1 MRVDLSKGGHRRI
14 PRDERVRFA
23 PVHILPCTY
32 ECTALRKQTA
42 ALASP
47 LLLSEFPSAL
57 LCPQKTRRSSRIV
70 LRLRKK
76 NTHLE
81 KPHSRTCPLSYRR
94 VWPPEPCLRYHVLLR
109 RQPFRQWITKI
120 LCTNAKFM
128 VPLLSPPSTSNLH
141 SRTYNPTTA
150 GSKYADRPLSI
161 CSTPPWTAYFY
172 ACSPEQRRGQ
182 ASATR
187 CRSVIVDL

>member
-32 ECTALRKQTA
+32 ECTALRKETA

-76 NTHLE
+76 NTYLE
-81 KPHSRTCPLSYRR
+81 SRTPGPARSATDAFGYQSHAFATTYSYGASPLGSGSPKYM
-94 VWPPEPCLRYHVLLR
+94 
-109 RQPFRQWITKI
+109 
-120 LCTNAKFM
+120 CTNARFM
-128 VPLLSPPSTSNLH
+128 VPLLPPPRHQTSIPERSVQLH
-141 SRTYNPTTA
+141 TQLVLNMQIAPSLFVVRRLGP
-150 GSKYADRPLSI
+150 RI
-161 CSTPPWTAYFY
+161 STPA
-172 ACSPEQRRGQ
+172 RR
-182 ASATR
+182 SR
-187 CRSVIVDL
+187 DVDRLLPRAAVA